1 MLAQMFLP
9 SLQQLRFWRLEGR
22 GIVTNRVKAGVKLV
36 NCPIRDKVMILGPTR
51 YAGTLPG
58 FLDLGHPE

>member
-9 SLQQLRFWRLEGR
+9 SLQQLRFWRFEGR
-22 GIVTNRVKAGVKLV
+22 GIVTNRAKAGVKWV
-36 NCPIRDKVMILGPTR
+36 NYPIRDKVMILGPAR
-51 YAGTLPG
+51 